1 MKVKPL
7 GLCTAGMIV
16 CILKLRCPCCG
27 KGAPRAPALSAS
39 PG

>member
-1 MKVKPL
+1 MKAKPL

-16 CILKLRCPCCG
+16 CILKLRCPYCG
-27 KGAPRAPALSAS
+27 KGAPRASALSAS